1 MTGTDLTVFHNLP
14 LASQQIILEI
24 IDGSGWEDL
33 VQFVGNAVNL
43 LSPDGISLAHTDG
56 IVGSCL
62 EIHIDLVFR
71 EAAGHQLTIT
81 TQDVSAIGLNTYTV
95 TFQT

>member
-1 MTGTDLTVFHNLP
+1 MTGTDLAVFHNFP
-14 LASQQIILEI
+14 LACQQIILEI
-24 IDGSGWEDL
+24 IDGSGREDL
-33 VQFVGNAVNL
+33 VQFVGNAVDFL
-43 LSPDGISLAHTDG
+43 CPDGIPLANTDG

-95 TFQT
+95 SFQT